1 MHLLWMWVLAA
12 SEALAVAMALARNSV
27 VVQRTVTL
35 IEANADY
42 IAQRASALYNEA
54 VVFAESRGYVIIR
67 DRIWT
72 FVRAAMDEG
81 WPEIEAQLVR
91 NNVSSE
97 MIASLRAQL
106 LDTITVR
113 VLGGA
118 SPPSWSYDVLKG
130 PWPWIWKSTEPA
142 YDCSSLVERSFAVRT
157 GYLERTITKSAAHAM
172 LRSLEAEATLA
183 MATGSCTT
191 DLFKSEVEKLRDTLD
206 AMQPRGDGVPIPVIV
221 GGLTLVGL
229 VLYLV
234 ASE

>member
-27 VVQRTVTL
+27 IVQRTVTL

-113 VLGGA
+113 VLGGTSA
-118 SPPSWSYDVLKG
+118 PSWERTAMNL
-130 PWPWIWKSTEPA
+130 PWPWIWKSTEPS
-142 YDCSSLVERSFAVRT
+142 YDCSSLIDRSFAVRT
-157 GYLERTITKSAAHAM
+157 EYLERTITKSAAHAM

-206 AMQPRGDGVPIPVIV
+206 DTRPPSGGVPVPVVV
-221 GGLTLVGL
+221 GGLAVVGL